1 MDAAGRRKRV
11 GGQAATRG
19 GRIRTVGA
27 AEGFFENAQA
37 VFCKNATKSEFF
49 FLDGRNR
56 NFFFLVE
63 EYFGT

>member
-19 GRIRTVGA
+19 GRIRTIGA

-37 VFCKNATKSEFF
+37 VFCKNATKSEF
-49 FLDGRNR
+49 LLLGRGIFWNLR
-56 NFFFLVE
+56 CSLQ
-63 EYFGT
+63 TK

>member
-37 VFCKNATKSEFF
+37 VFCKNATKSDF